1 MLLHKKV
8 SNESFSNFSER
19 LVKSRK
25 NIDIL
30 KELKGFFEFKNKEG
44 PLKELSEKRTE
55 VRY

>member
-25 NIDIL
+25 NNDIL

-55 VRY
+55 VIY